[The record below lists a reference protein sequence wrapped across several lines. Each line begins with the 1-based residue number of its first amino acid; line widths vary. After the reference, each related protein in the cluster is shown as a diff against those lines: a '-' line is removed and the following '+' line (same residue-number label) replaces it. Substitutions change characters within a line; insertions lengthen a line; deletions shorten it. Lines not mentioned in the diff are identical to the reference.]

1 MPSNITATPNGL
13 VPFDVFTS
21 FNSGL
26 FAADNALHGGGE
38 AGYGALKARSVATNV
53 VLYEPF
59 RYRMDTRIQLAA
71 KFEVVDS
78 VVHEW
83 YETDRYLPDTSA
95 NTGTMS
101 AAGGAGQSA
110 TFNVTAGTGKY
121 FRAGDKVR
129 YVATGG
135 TSWQYARVASVSTDT
150 LTLKPL
156 DSTVTLPASAANA
169 KIEILESLRGS
180 DLNFAVQPINNIGQM
195 YSTYIQKSVYDMAWT
210 PRSKNEANIID
221 MLAEQEEKLFDRMR
235 RGRSLSYLYGTKG
248 KIALA
253 ASEGG
258 DVGDIVYSSPGIYD
272 IVSGFNKQTSE
283 MTTTGAFDAAKFKKA
298 LYTFI
303 EHNFGGESGG
313 PERRDMFING
323 LFGSYL
329 GQAFEDKQRFYSN
342 EFVGG
347 VKTSRFEHNGLG
359 IIDFTWEPIMD
370 YKHPRPDGSLR
381 DGSNP
386 KAVGLMVPI
395 ETCVTRLTMINEGP
409 SSQTFQKE
417 GGDEVMYTR
426 VKSTEGQKLT
436 LKQYCG
442 VLEEQ

>member
-1 MPSNITATPNGL
+1 MSHTITATPNG
-13 VPFDVFTS
+13 VAPFDVFTS
-21 FNSGL
+21 FNASL
-26 FAADNALHGGGE
+26 FNENPAIG
-38 AGYGALKARSVATNV
+38 AGDAGFGALKARNVATNV

-71 KFEVVDS
+71 QFEVVDN

-83 YETDRYLPDTSA
+83 YETDRYLPDTAARSGTSGTIAGASA
-95 NTGTMS
+95 SGTYVL
-101 AAGGAGQSA
+101 ADYGE
-110 TFNVTAGTGKY
+110 Y
-121 FRAGDKVR
+121 FRVGDKVR
-129 YVATGG
+129 YVKTGG
-135 TSWQYARVASVSTDT
+135 SEWQYARVDAISGDT
-150 LTLKPL
+150 LTLQSL
-156 DSTVTLPASAANA
+156 DGNNLAQSSSGAR
-169 KIEILESLRGS
+169 IEILESLRGS
-180 DLNFAVQPINNIGQM
+180 DLNYGVQPINNIGQM
-195 YSTYIQKSVYDMAWT
+195 YYTYIQKSVYDMAWS
-210 PRSKNEANIID
+210 PRSKNERNLID
-221 MLAEQEEKLFDRMR
+221 LLAEQEEKLFDRMR
-235 RGRSLSYLYGTKG
+235 RGRSLSYLYGVRGMSTISGTTDGSATDK
-248 KIALA
+248 
-253 ASEGG
+253 
-258 DVGDIVYSSPGIYD
+258 VYSSPGIYD
-272 IVSGFNKQTSE
+272 TVAAFNKQSSE
-283 MTTTGAFDAAKFKKA
+283 MTSLGAFDAAKFKKA

-395 ETCVTRLTMINEGP
+395 ETCVTRLTMVNEGP
-409 SSQTFQKE
+409 SSMTFQKE
-417 GGDEVMYTR
+417 GGDELMYTR
-426 VKSTEGQKLT
+426 VKSTEGQKLV